1 MQVHSYLRIRFGMKP
16 QKILLKI
23 SGLYALRHPQEP
35 SIHETATQPVP
46 GGRGL
51 EFLPGGWNFF
61 WGGWSWHLGELSIKN
76 QALCSLSSSM
86 FTDLDPI
93 KLSTQSQD

>member
-1 MQVHSYLRIRFGMKP
+1 M
-16 QKILLKI
+16 
-23 SGLYALRHPQEP
+23 
-35 SIHETATQPVP
+35 
-46 GGRGL
+46 GG
-51 EFLPGGWNFF
+51 
-61 WGGWSWHLGELSIKN
+61 LSIKN